1 MNFSTV
7 VPMLNSVDRLLN
19 LLNLSLS
26 TEFTEFENNNLGYS
40 YSRKTYNNVFWIGTQ
55 LGSPVPPTTTDHDD
69 DDDSDDLITKTT
81 RL

>member
-26 TEFTEFENNNLGYS
+26 TEFTEFENNNLGYQFTVPTV
-40 YSRKTYNNVFWIGTQ
+40 YVFAI
-55 LGSPVPPTTTDHDD
+55 LCSIYYVEFC
-69 DDDSDDLITKTT
+69 
-81 RL
+81 